1 MSTNRKELMEV
12 FEKVSHEFPPGVGD
26 DLRIVLTYVYREKE
40 LPISILHKFQAILK
54 PTPKDDEKK
63 D

>member
-1 MSTNRKELMEV
+1 MSTNKKELMKV

-26 DLRIVLTYVYREKE
+26 DLRIVLTYVYSEKE
-40 LPISILHKFQAILK
+40 LQIYILHNFQEILK
-54 PTPKDDEKK
+54 PTPQEQEKK